1 MKVFLIT
8 VVAVVLG
15 AIIANKLAKMIPALS

>member
-15 AIIANKLAKMIPALS
+15 AVIANKLAKAVPALA